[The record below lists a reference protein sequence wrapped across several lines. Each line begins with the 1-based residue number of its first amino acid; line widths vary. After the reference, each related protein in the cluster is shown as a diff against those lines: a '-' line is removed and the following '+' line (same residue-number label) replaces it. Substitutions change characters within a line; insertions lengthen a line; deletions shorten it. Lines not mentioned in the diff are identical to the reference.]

1 MVCMRPRGVC
11 RRLLGRRVRRDR
23 LLLPALSCTNGTMGC
38 LRGLLLC
45 VFCIRDCLF
54 VWSWCVLSFLLAPLA
69 SHRVAHD
76 VFAWV
81 VWFVENPLFRGQ
93 TLRSRLTDNCFIC
106 DVWTLLHLLAGMVIY
121 PRFPCVSNHHA
132 IDVGHGRLGECG
144 ATERGCSPTLD
155 VLRLRVDSL
164 PQSFCY

>member
-1 MVCMRPRGVC
+1 MFFW
-11 RRLLGRRVRRDR
+11 
-23 LLLPALSCTNGTMGC
+23 AL
-38 LRGLLLC
+38 
-45 VFCIRDCLF
+45 
-54 VWSWCVLSFLLAPLA
+54 CVLSFLLAPLA

-76 VFAWV
+76 VCAWA

-93 TLRSRLTDNCFIC
+93 TLRSRLTENCFIC

-132 IDVGHGRLGECG
+132 TDVGHGRMGECG